1 MTEIEIWTKWESQ
14 IVNGVFPLRRFL
26 GRSNHSVVFLTE
38 YKTQNSVKAAIK
50 LVPVDPALADLQLSN
65 WKRIAALS
73 HPHLIRTLDSGRCK
87 LGGHPFLFVV
97 MEYAEQT
104 LAQILPHRALT
115 PDEVREMLN
124 PTLGALAYLHR
135 NRLVQG
141 QLKPP
146 NFLVVNDQLKLASDT
161 IRAFG
166 DRAPSIAKSSVYDP
180 PEARNGAI
188 DGAGDVWSLGI
199 SLVEALTQTPPAL
212 DDKSVLLPATLPTV
226 FLSVVRRCLSP
237 SPSDRPTIFDLEAQ
251 FSRAPQMAEPQVA
264 PPAAL
269 QAPSIEEE
277 PVSVKESDPVKPSD
291 PVKDKEPVSVKEPDP
306 VEPSGPVREPVSVRA
321 PAILKA
327 PIHRTAAQNS
337 SQARRNTSR
346 AHLLGPAVA
355 VSIIVVVAI
364 WAAMRPFR
372 PNPKSAPA
380 SSAVQTAPQPPPPQQ
395 AGSQNP
401 RSSMAAASVLH
412 QETPVLSHSTRNSIH
427 GQVKVTVLVTVDRSG
442 NVVGE
447 TVENRGSSR
456 YFARL
461 AADAARKW
469 QFAPTDTQEP
479 RQWLLEFAFTRGGAA
494 AKAIPNSAGGSPA
507 ARH

>member
-14 IVNGVFPLRRFL
+14 MVNGLFPLRRFL

-38 YKTQNSVKAAIK
+38 YKTQNSAKAAIK

-166 DRAPSIAKSSVYDP
+166 DPAPSVAKPSVYDP

-188 DGAGDVWSLGI
+188 DGAGDVWGLGI

-212 DDKSVLLPATLPTV
+212 DDKSVVLPATLPPA
-226 FLSVVRRCLSP
+226 FLSTVRRCLSP
-237 SPSDRPTIFDLEAQ
+237 SPGDRPTIFDLEAQ
-251 FSRAPQMAEPQVA
+251 FSRAPQA
-264 PPAAL
+264 PAPLAQPAVLKELASVEG
-269 QAPSIEEE
+269 PTS
-277 PVSVKESDPVKPSD
+277 SVKGPT
-291 PVKDKEPVSVKEPDP
+291 SVKEPDP
-306 VEPSGPVREPVSVRA
+306 VKEPVSVRE
-321 PAILKA
+321 PAVFKA
-327 PIHRTAAQNS
+327 AIHTTAAQNS
-337 SQARRNTSR
+337 SQAQRNTSR
-346 AHLLGPAVA
+346 THLLGPAIA
-355 VSIIVVVAI
+355 VSIIVLVAI

-372 PNPKSAPA
+372 PHPNSVAPA
-380 SSAVQTAPQPPPPQQ
+380 SSTVQTAPQPPPSQP

-401 RSSMAAASVLH
+401 SNSMAATSVLH
-412 QETPVLSHSTRNSIH
+412 QETPVLSHSTRNSIR
-427 GQVKVTVLVTVDRSG
+427 GQ
-442 NVVGE
+442 
-447 TVENRGSSR
+447 
-456 YFARL
+456 
-461 AADAARKW
+461 
-469 QFAPTDTQEP
+469 
-479 RQWLLEFAFTRGGAA
+479 
-494 AKAIPNSAGGSPA
+494 
-507 ARH
+507 